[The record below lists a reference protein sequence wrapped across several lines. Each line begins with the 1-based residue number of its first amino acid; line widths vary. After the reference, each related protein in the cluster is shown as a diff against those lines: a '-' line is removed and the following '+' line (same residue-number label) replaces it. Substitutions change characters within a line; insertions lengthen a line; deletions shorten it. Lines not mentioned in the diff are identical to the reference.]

1 LIKRFIS
8 YYRPHLG
15 LFMLDF
21 FCALAMAG
29 LDLVF
34 PLVVRTVIDD
44 ILSLGNITLLL
55 WTGASLLC
63 LYLLSYALQYVVDY
77 LGHVVGVRM
86 EYDMRREIF
95 EHIQKLTFSYFDN
108 TKTGHI
114 MSRIV
119 SDLNEI
125 SELAHH
131 GPEDL
136 FVVLISMLGSFIIL
150 LTINWQMAL
159 LTFMPVPFM
168 LWFAVVRNVQLKS
181 TFSQIRMKV
190 ADINA
195 QVEDSV
201 SGIRVVKSFAN
212 EWYEQKKF
220 EQGNYAFRTVREN
233 AFKVMAQFYC
243 GVGLFSNLINLIV
256 LLSGGLFIYY
266 GKLTLG
272 ELMSFLLYIP
282 IFLQPV
288 RRITMLAEMYQKGM
302 AGFRRF
308 IEIMDIQPDI
318 TDAPGAKT
326 VSNLKGHI
334 VFDNVA
340 FSYNDKTTILEHINL
355 EINPGETIAFVG
367 PSGGGKTTL
376 CSLIPRFYEVDQG
389 TITIDGLDIRH
400 TTQESLREQIG
411 IVQQDVFLFSDTI
424 KENIAYGR
432 IGATEEEI
440 ITAAKLA
447 NAHEFITEFDD
458 GYNTFIGERGVKL
471 SGGQRQRL
479 AIARIFLKNPP
490 ILILDEAT
498 SALDNENERII
509 QQSLTALSQNRT
521 TLVIAHRL
529 ATIRGAHR
537 IVVIG
542 DEGIIEQGSHEEL
555 LNKHGAYAALY
566 AAQFGP
572 TELKCH

>member
-1 LIKRFIS
+1 MIKRFIS